1 MKRPRIFNLMSH
13 RQVINCPTEG
23 LARRPE
29 GESQM
34 KEITE
39 IYPCGRLECASHFR
53 YFFYLTFPSAVDRW
67 FCGTQEKIHIS
78 VQLKLDYYANS
89 IRSLEI
95 LLKIRTG

>member
-1 MKRPRIFNLMSH
+1 MKRPSIFNLMSH

-34 KEITE
+34 KEIKE
-39 IYPCGRLECASHFR
+39 IFPCGWLGCASHFL
-53 YFFYLTFPSAVDRW
+53 YFFY

-78 VQLKLDYYANS
+78 VQLKPDYYAKP
-89 IRSLEI
+89 IRSPEI